1 MTWYGHELVLLISI
15 SKAPAW
21 SPSSPAWHHD
31 LHHLDLHQ
39 RVAMRLSRRLLLPRL
54 LLTFSDKVKHYIALN
69 DWHAGHTIIKD
80 NSMAP
85 ASCRTHRHASR
96 DILYNTWSS
105 HTSHISHHVIG
116 HITSQH
122 TLQKQVRTIL
132 TYAKTT
138 TVIQKLLFNLLKD
151 RLCRIQSNLSG
162 RDRHPPAIFMQQ
174 SHMSVDVTGLS

>member
-15 SKAPAW
+15 FKAPAW

-85 ASCRTHRHASR
+85 ASCRTHRHASH

-122 TLQKQVRTIL
+122 TLQKQVRRPLIVVASFTWL
-132 TYAKTT
+132 LWVSSKNNSHLSKTT
-138 TVIQKLLFNLLKD
+138 TVIHKLLFNLLKD
-151 RLCRIQSNLSG
+151 RLCRIRSN
-162 RDRHPPAIFMQQ
+162 
-174 SHMSVDVTGLS
+174 